1 MSDII
6 NLLPDSVANQIAAGE
21 VIQRPASVVKEL
33 LENAIDA
40 GADNICLKVM
50 DAGKTLI
57 QVSDN
62 GCGMSETDARMSFER
77 HATSKIKEASDLF
90 AIRTLGFRGE
100 ALASIAAVADVT
112 LKTKRTED
120 EMGTYIHMSGS
131 KIITQEA
138 IGTTNGSTFTIKNL
152 FFNIPAR
159 RKFLKANATE
169 LRHIINEFQRVAL
182 TNPET
187 RFLFEHNNTEL
198 YNLPKSNIR
207 QRIMQLFGKTLNQNL
222 VDIKVE
228 TTIVNIKGY
237 IGKPESAKK
246 TMGDQFFFINGRYMR
261 HPYFHKAV
269 MNAYERLIPGDA
281 YPSYFIYFETD
292 PDTIDINIH
301 PTKTEIKFEDERS
314 IFQMV
319 LSGTKEALGKF
330 NLVPTLDFENETAIE
345 IPVMR
350 KNTEFSAP
358 TIQVNPHYNPFEN
371 EISDKKSYAGKSK
384 FEMNNLKNWDL
395 LYPGIE
401 KTEREDTLFVD
412 AERLPKQENERES
425 MSSGRFFQLKN
436 KYILTQVKSGLM
448 VIDQKRAHERIL
460 FEQYMNSL
468 SKQTGIAQESLF
480 PQTMELSL
488 ANYTLIQEI
497 LDDINQMGFDVRDL
511 GNNTIAVNG
520 YPANLGNTG
529 PMELIEGFLENYK
542 NTDHKIKDEISE
554 KIAYAMAKAASIGS
568 DKSLDYNE
576 MAELFDKLFACAQP
590 NYTHTGKSIITII
603 PLEEFENKLK

>member
-40 GADNICLKVM
+40 GADNLSLKVV

-77 HATSKIKEASDLF
+77 HATSKIKQANDLF

-120 EMGTYIHMSGS
+120 EMGSSIHISGS
-131 KIITQEA
+131 KIISQEA
-138 IGTTNGSTFTIKNL
+138 TGTTNGSTFTVKNL

-182 TNPET
+182 TNPDV
-187 RFLFEHNNTEL
+187 RFVFEHNNSEL
-198 YNLPKSNIR
+198 YNLPISNVR
-207 QRIMQLFGKTLNQNL
+207 QRIIQLFGKSLNQNL
-222 VDIKVE
+222 VDIKVD
-228 TTIVNIKGY
+228 TTIVKIRGY
-237 IGKPESAKK
+237 IGKPECAKK
-246 TMGDQFFFINGRYMR
+246 TMGDQFFFINNRYMR
-261 HPYFHKAV
+261 HSYFHKAV
-269 MNAYERLIPGDA
+269 MTAYEKLIPGDA
-281 YPSYFIYFETD
+281 YPSYFIYFDTD
-292 PDTIDINIH
+292 PETIDINIH

-314 IFQMV
+314 IFQI
-319 LSGTKEALGKF
+319 LLAGTKEALGKF
-330 NLVPTLDFENETAIE
+330 NLIPTLDFDNEVAIE

-350 KNTEFSAP
+350 KDTEFSAP
-358 TIQVNPHYNPFEN
+358 SIDVNPNFNPFEK
-371 EISDKKSYAGKSK
+371 EARSRSGYAGKSDYEK
-384 FEMNNLKNWDL
+384 NNLKNWDL
-395 LYPGIE
+395 LYQGME
-401 KTEREDTLFVD
+401 KNEENTSLFVNN
-412 AERLPKQENERES
+412 ENSNQSKNEES
-425 MSSGRFFQLKN
+425 INSSVRFFQLKN

-460 FEQYMNSL
+460 FEQYLESL
-468 SKQTGIAQESLF
+468 ANRVGVAQESLF

-497 LDDINQMGFDVRDL
+497 LEDINQMGFDIRDL

-520 YPANLGNTG
+520 YPADLVNTS
-529 PMELIEGFLENYK
+529 PMDLIEVFLENYK
-542 NTDHKIKDEISE
+542 NTDHKIKDEVSE
-554 KIAYAMAKAASIGS
+554 RIACAMAKAAAIDTG
-568 DKSLDYNE
+568 KSLGQEE

-590 NYTHTGKSIITII
+590 NYTLTGNPIINIVPI
-603 PLEEFENKLK
+603 EEFENKLK